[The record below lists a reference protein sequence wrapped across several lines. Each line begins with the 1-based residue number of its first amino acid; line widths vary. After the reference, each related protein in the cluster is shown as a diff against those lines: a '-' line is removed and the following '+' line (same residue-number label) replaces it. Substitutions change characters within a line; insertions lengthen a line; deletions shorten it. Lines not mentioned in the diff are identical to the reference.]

1 MAGELLL
8 INPSSRKKAR
18 KSRGR
23 TKARRAKARKSRT
36 SITVR
41 SNPIRARRRRTRMRF
56 RRNPNG
62 GGGIVNQVI
71 GNVKEGAIGAAGAIA
86 TKAALSFLPL
96 PENLKSGP
104 LGSLVTA
111 VAGVLI
117 GSAVGKFAS
126 PSVGRTMAQGAV
138 TIAVFDLLKSQL
150 AGKVPGLSG
159 DLDYMGAYSEMGG
172 VDYMGANEGLLGN
185 DGLLGAYSDMNGY
198 ENPSPVSF
206 DTATL

>member
-8 INPSSRKKAR
+8 INPRRRKAR

-56 RRNPNG
+56 RRNPI
-62 GGGIVNQVI
+62 GGGIVKQVMS
-71 GNVKEGAIGAAGAIA
+71 NVQEGAIGAAGAIA
-86 TKAALSFLPL
+86 TKAALSFVPL
-96 PENLKSGP
+96 PENLKTGAI
-104 LGSLVTA
+104 GSLVTA
-111 VAGVLI
+111 VAGVLV
-117 GSAVGKFAS
+117 GTAVSKFAS
-126 PSVGRTMAQGAV
+126 PSIGRTMAQGAV
-138 TIAVFDLLKSQL
+138 TVALFELARSQL